1 MTASGD
7 NRRNPMLGRSD
18 HCTPVPREPGPK
30 PTDPNLNPTDALFRS
45 RNLRRTSE
53 ASMYVII
60 RWKCAPTSSQ
70 GHWQF
75 SCFLGAFYVLALASW
90 RILFHPLSRIP
101 GPPLAA
107 ITTFYMGYFDIVKNG
122 GMVDQL
128 EILHKKYGRV
138 VRIGPSDLHFDDPEA
153 YEVIYSTT
161 SKFTK
166 DPRYYDSF
174 GDQESS
180 WGYIDPQLAKTR
192 KRRAILNLET
202 VVQDAVDKLVKALLA
217 YEKSRRAANL
227 YMAFLSTSM
236 EVIASYCFAQSF
248 DSFDFQNFDHPVLVA
263 LESLGPVY
271 CILQQLPFLS
281 PLVMNMPQWIANIIS
296 SNSAALGRLRM
307 HLSSQID
314 KFLANPSLLEST
326 DHEIVYHHLISS
338 KRATPSSKSL
348 LHEAV
353 VLIAAGSDTVGNT
366 CTIGTFYILENKDV
380 HQHLFEELKSV
391 WPDRDSHITLETLE
405 KLPYLTA
412 VIKESLRMSHGVVTP
427 LPRIVPNDTVIAG
440 VHVPAGTSVAMGM
453 TFMHNNP
460 RVFPEPGQFRPERW
474 LEPNA
479 RILESHLV
487 PFSKGPRSCIGVN
500 LAWCELY
507 LIFANVFRKLEMEVH
522 DTSARDLD
530 FSAYLTPKYRGKPL
544 RAHVQRRLV

>member
-1 MTASGD
+1 
-7 NRRNPMLGRSD
+7 
-18 HCTPVPREPGPK
+18 
-30 PTDPNLNPTDALFRS
+30 
-45 RNLRRTSE
+45 
-53 ASMYVII
+53 MYVII

-70 GHWQF
+70 GF
-75 SCFLGAFYVLALASW
+75 SCFFGAFYVLALASW

-153 YEVIYSTT
+153 VLLGVH
-161 SKFTK
+161 
-166 DPRYYDSF
+166 R
-174 GDQESS
+174 
-180 WGYIDPQLAKTR
+180 PQLAKTR
-192 KRRAILNLET
+192 KEVIRPLFSRRAILNLET